1 MNKNEIKVH
10 APKELK
16 GRNRRQFLQL
26 SGMAVVGA
34 GLLFACKKDD
44 DDDDPK
50 ITPGVFDLGSGDL
63 GILNYAFALE
73 QLEAAF
79 YTKVV
84 NNYYAGIS
92 DEEKQVLTDLYY
104 HEVIHRDFY
113 SAALA
118 TVADSD
124 KITPTLAFDFNSIDF
139 NNRDMV
145 LATAKTLEDTGVKA
159 YNGAGQYLTNPDYL
173 VIAGKI
179 VSVEARH
186 AAAIADLINPNS
198 ADFAGDDVMVDLG
211 GAGLAFDGALKP
223 SQILQAVG
231 DTGFITTK
239 FTAVNLA

>member
-1 MNKNEIKVH
+1 MNNNEIKVH

-16 GRNRRQFLQL
+16 GRNRRQFLQM

-44 DDDDPK
+44 DDDPTP
-50 ITPGVFDLGSGDL
+50 TPGVFDLGSGDL

-84 NNYYAGIS
+84 NNYYSGIS

-113 SAALA
+113 AAALA
-118 TVADSD
+118 TVASSD
-124 KITPTLAFDFNSIDF
+124 KITPTLAFNFNSIDF

-145 LATAKTLEDTGVKA
+145 LATAKVLEDTGVKA

-186 AAAIADLINPNS
+186 AAAIATLINPGS
-198 ADFAGDDVMVDLG
+198 ADFAGDDVMVNLG

-223 SQILQAVG
+223 SQILQAVA
-231 DTGFITTK
+231 DTGFVTTK
-239 FTAVNLA
+239 FTANSLA

>member
-44 DDDDPK
+44 EESPMN
-50 ITPGVFDLGSGDL
+50 TPGVFDLGADDL

-84 NNYYAGIS
+84 NNFYPGIS
-92 DEEKQVLTDLYY
+92 DEEEQVLTDLYY
-104 HEVIHRDFY
+104 HETIHRDFY
-113 SAALA
+113 AAALA
-118 TVADSD
+118 TVASSD
-124 KITPTLAFDFNSIDF
+124 KITPTLSFDFNSIDF

-145 LATAKTLEDTGVKA
+145 LATAKVLEDTGVKA
-159 YNGAGQYLTNPDYL
+159 YNGAGQYLTNPEYL

-186 AAAIADLINPNS
+186 AAAIATLINPGS
-198 ADFAGDDVMVDLG
+198 ADFAGDDILVDLG
-211 GAGLAFDGALKP
+211 GAGIAFDGALKP
-223 SQILQAVG
+223 SEILQAVG

-239 FTAVNLA
+239 FTANSLA

>member
-16 GRNRRQFLQL
+16 GRNRRQFLQM
-26 SGMAVVGA
+26 SGMAIVGA

-44 DDDDPK
+44 DEEPSP
-50 ITPGVFDLGSGDL
+50 TPGVFDLGADDL

-73 QLEAAF
+73 QLESAF

-84 NNYYAGIS
+84 NNFYSGIS

-113 SAALA
+113 AAALA
-118 TVADSD
+118 TVAASD
-124 KITPTLAFDFNSIDF
+124 KITPTLTFDFNSIDF
-139 NNRDMV
+139 NNRNMV
-145 LATAKTLEDTGVKA
+145 LATAKVLEDTGVKA

-186 AAAIADLINPNS
+186 ASAIATLINPGS

-223 SQILQAVG
+223 SEILQAVG

-239 FTAVNLA
+239 FTANSLA